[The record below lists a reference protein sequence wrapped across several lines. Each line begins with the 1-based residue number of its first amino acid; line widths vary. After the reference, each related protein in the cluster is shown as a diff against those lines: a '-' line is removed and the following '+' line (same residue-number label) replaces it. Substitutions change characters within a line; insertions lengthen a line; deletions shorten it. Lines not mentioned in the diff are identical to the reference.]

1 MESEGMVHA
10 LELIWQVLRPDGILV
25 DIHPSGEKPLIGVR
39 RGASLLLAG
48 ALEETDD
55 FVEYFQAEEALIEA
69 ETRAWFKL
77 EQRDDFRFIVYAD
90 TPGEFQ
96 MFLDEN
102 YSDAVLKPDVY
113 EKLEALVEGREDY
126 WQVEMDE
133 LVRISRYARGGGV
146 QTRAGK

>member
-1 MESEGMVHA
+1 MVHA

-25 DIHPSGEKPLIGVR
+25 DIHPSGEKPPIGVR
-39 RGASLLLAG
+39 RGESLFYAG
-48 ALEETDD
+48 VLEETDD
-55 FVEYFQAEEALIEA
+55 FVEHFQAEEALVEA
-69 ETRAWFKL
+69 ETRGWFRL
-77 EQRDDFRFIVYAD
+77 ERRDDFHFIVYAD

-96 MFLDEN
+96 KFLDED

-113 EKLEALVEGREDY
+113 EKLEAFVEGREDN

-146 QTRAGK
+146 QARTGK